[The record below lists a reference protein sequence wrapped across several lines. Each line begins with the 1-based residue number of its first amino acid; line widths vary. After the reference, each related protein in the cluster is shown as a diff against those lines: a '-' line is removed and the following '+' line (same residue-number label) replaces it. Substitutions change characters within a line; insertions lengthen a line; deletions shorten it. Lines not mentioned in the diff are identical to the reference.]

1 MADDQVMHLALVAQ
15 VVEQDIIKAVV
26 LVLLIKV
33 TKVEITQTLELKAV
47 AQVVVVQQAQVAIEL
62 LAQHRLL
69 VVMLQATL

>member
-1 MADDQVMHLALVAQ
+1 VAQ

-33 TKVEITQTLELKAV
+33 TKVEIIQMLELKVA

-69 VVMLQATL
+69 VVMRLAIQ

>member
-1 MADDQVMHLALVAQ
+1 MVDDQVMHLALVAQ

-33 TKVEITQTLELKAV
+33 TKVEIIQMLELKVA

-69 VVMLQATL
+69 VVMRLAIQ